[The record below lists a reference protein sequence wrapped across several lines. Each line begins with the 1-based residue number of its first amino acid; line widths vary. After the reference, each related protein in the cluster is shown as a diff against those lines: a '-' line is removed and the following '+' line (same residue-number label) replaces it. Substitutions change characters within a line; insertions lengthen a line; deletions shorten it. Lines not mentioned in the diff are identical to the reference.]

1 MKIKVLVVLMALVC
15 VPLITDAKKREKKKK
30 AGKTENVQTP
40 KESAYDQLFKGKEC
54 TTVKGMI
61 TLHKVDGKLYF
72 EFPLSLLGRD
82 MLLGSTVSS
91 ISDNSNALVG
101 QKNQTPLH
109 VAFTMTDSMVYL
121 REVTNPSRAQISSQS
136 KDKHIEQAMEMGTR
150 LPIMEGFAVKA
161 YNADSTAV
169 VFEATKFFVSD
180 DSRMDPFDPYGKKV
194 YYGQG
199 TRRKRFQSELSY
211 VGDIKAFSDNV
222 SITSSLS
229 YLQDIALHGM
239 FVLVIDEPVTVGVNR
254 SLVLL
259 PEEPRMRPRLAD
271 PRIGYFVSGK
281 EVITD
286 DLDGV
291 KDVYYINRWDLQPKD
306 VEAYKRG
313 ELVEP
318 VKPIV
323 YYVDD
328 AFPNEWKT
336 AIHAGIRLWNKAF
349 EKIGFKNAVQ
359 SYDFP
364 KDDPEFD
371 PDNIKYSCVRYCPV
385 GMANAQGPSWVD
397 PRNSE
402 VVNASVLIY
411 HDVIKLINNMRF
423 VQTAQVDER
432 VRTTKLPEDVLFESM
447 RYIVAHEVGHTLGL
461 MHNMAASASIPVES
475 YRDAEFMEKYGTT
488 PSIMDYARFNYIAQP
503 EDKGVSL
510 TPPELGVYDY
520 YAIEWGYKPLLDA
533 RTPEEELPVLRKMIS
548 DKIGDPMFRYGKQQI
563 GYGTFDPSSLTE
575 DLSNDAV
582 KAGEY
587 GIKNLKYILK
597 NLNHWMDSQ
606 DKDYTYRD
614 NIYRE
619 ICNQYSQYIY
629 TALANVGGFYINE
642 HFVGDPYKTYQV
654 VPKEIQKRALRF
666 AINELKNMEW
676 LDCPEVVKNLEFDGS
691 NARLLLKAFASSLVS
706 TKRLALGVY
715 RDPNG
720 YSPQEYL
727 DDLYNMIWASTLC
740 GKNPTEAERILQTE
754 VVNSLISGVNP
765 AAGRKSM
772 ADMVLAKSRPAFGCA
787 CGGHQQLPDYQ
798 IREIMEKLPMRKAI
812 SMKAT
817 NFDQFSNLVER
828 RQDLHD
834 RLGYDFIQYVA
845 NISND
850 NNQHLLHQMIL
861 KIQNLMKVNKNNG
874 SYETRGH
881 YAYLLSQI
889 EGFLKNK

>member
-1 MKIKVLVVLMALVC
+1 M
-15 VPLITDAKKREKKKK
+15 
-30 AGKTENVQTP
+30 
-40 KESAYDQLFKGKEC
+40 
-54 TTVKGMI
+54 
-61 TLHKVDGKLYF
+61 
-72 EFPLSLLGRD
+72 
-82 MLLGSTVSS
+82 
-91 ISDNSNALVG
+91 
-101 QKNQTPLH
+101 
-109 VAFTMTDSMVYL
+109 
-121 REVTNPSRAQISSQS
+121 
-136 KDKHIEQAMEMGTR
+136 
-150 LPIMEGFAVKA
+150 KA

-510 TPPELGVYDY
+510 TPPG
-520 YAIEWGYKPLLDA
+520 
-533 RTPEEELPVLRKMIS
+533 
-548 DKIGDPMFRYGKQQI
+548 IGC
-563 GYGTFDPSSLTE
+563 
-575 DLSNDAV
+575 V
-582 KAGEY
+582 
-587 GIKNLKYILK
+587 
-597 NLNHWMDSQ
+597 
-606 DKDYTYRD
+606 
-614 NIYRE
+614 
-619 ICNQYSQYIY
+619 
-629 TALANVGGFYINE
+629 
-642 HFVGDPYKTYQV
+642 
-654 VPKEIQKRALRF
+654 
-666 AINELKNMEW
+666 
-676 LDCPEVVKNLEFDGS
+676 
-691 NARLLLKAFASSLVS
+691 
-706 TKRLALGVY
+706 
-715 RDPNG
+715 
-720 YSPQEYL
+720 
-727 DDLYNMIWASTLC
+727 
-740 GKNPTEAERILQTE
+740 
-754 VVNSLISGVNP
+754 
-765 AAGRKSM
+765 
-772 ADMVLAKSRPAFGCA
+772 
-787 CGGHQQLPDYQ
+787 
-798 IREIMEKLPMRKAI
+798 
-812 SMKAT
+812 
-817 NFDQFSNLVER
+817 
-828 RQDLHD
+828 
-834 RLGYDFIQYVA
+834 
-845 NISND
+845 
-850 NNQHLLHQMIL
+850 
-861 KIQNLMKVNKNNG
+861 
-874 SYETRGH
+874 
-881 YAYLLSQI
+881 
-889 EGFLKNK
+889 

>member
-1 MKIKVLVVLMALVC
+1 MKIRVLIVLVALLC
-15 VPLITDAKKREKKKK
+15 VPFTSDARKKSKKKDAKVEE
-30 AGKTENVQTP
+30 KTES
-40 KESAYDQLFKGKEC
+40 KYEKLFKGKQC
-54 TTVKGMI
+54 TTKKGMI
-61 TLHKVDGKLYF
+61 TLHKMDQKVYM
-72 EFPLSLLGRD
+72 EFPLSLMERE
-82 MLLGSTVSS
+82 MLLGATVSE
-91 ISDNSNALVG
+91 ISDNSNSLIG
-101 QKNQTPLH
+101 QKNNPLLH
-109 VAFTMTDSMVYL
+109 IKFSLTDSTVQMK
-121 REVTNPSRAQISSQS
+121 EVSNARKTQMITDVQDPN
-136 KDKHIEQAMEMGTR
+136 
-150 LPIMEGFAVKA
+150 VKA
-161 YNADSTAV
+161 AMAKGNFAPVMNAYKIEAYSPDSTAV
-169 VFEATKFFVSD
+169 VFDITKFFVSD
-180 DSRMDPFDPYGKKV
+180 NSLLQPFDPYSKRT
-194 YYGQG
+194 YYGMAV
-199 TRRKRFQSELSY
+199 RRAKFQKDHSY
-211 VGDIKAFSDNV
+211 VDEIKSFEDNV

-229 YLQDIALHGM
+229 YLQDIIYMGM
-239 FVLVIDEPVTVGVNR
+239 FMFAHDEPVTVKVNC

-259 PEEPRMRPRLAD
+259 PEQPSMRPRLAD

-281 EVITD
+281 EIITD
-286 DLDGV
+286 DQDGV
-291 KDVYYINRWDLQPKD
+291 KDTYYINRWDLQPKD
-306 VEAYKRG
+306 MEAYRRG

-328 AFPNEWKT
+328 AFPNDWKA
-336 AIHAGIRLWNKAF
+336 AIHAGVRIWNKAF

-364 KDDPEFD
+364 TDDPSFD

-411 HDVIKLINNMRF
+411 HDVIKLVNNMRF

-461 MHNMAASASIPVES
+461 MHNMASSASIPVES
-475 YRDAEFMEKYGTT
+475 YRDSAFMKQYGTT

-533 RTPEEELPVLRKMIS
+533 RTPEEELPALRKMIS
-548 DKIGDPMFRYGKQQI
+548 DKIGDPMYRYGKQQI
-563 GYGTFDPSSLTE
+563 GYGIFDPSSLTE

-587 GIKNLKYILK
+587 GIRNLKYILA
-597 NLNHWMDSQ
+597 NLNNWMDSQ

-629 TALANVGGFYINE
+629 TALVNVGGFYINE
-642 HFVGDPYKTYQV
+642 HYVGDPYKTFRV

-666 AINELKNMEW
+666 VINELKNMEW
-676 LDCPEVVKNLEFDGS
+676 LDRPEVVKNLEFDGS
-691 NARLLLKAFASSLVS
+691 NARLLLKAFARSLVT

-715 RDPNG
+715 CDTKA
-720 YSPQEYL
+720 YSPAEYL
-727 DDLYNMIWASTLC
+727 DDLYGMVWASTIQ

-754 VVNSLISGVNP
+754 IVNSLIGDVNP
-765 AAGRKSM
+765 ASGRKSM
-772 ADMVLAKSRPAFGCA
+772 EDMVLATSRPAYSCS
-787 CGGHQQLPDYQ
+787 CGGHRGLPDYR
-798 IREIMEKLPMRKAI
+798 IRDMIGKLPTG
-812 SMKAT
+812 KAT
-817 NFDQFSNLVER
+817 SVKNTSFDDFSAQVDFQQNLNGR
-828 RQDLHD
+828 F
-834 RLGYDFIQYVA
+834 GYDFIQYVA
-845 NISND
+845 NVAND
-850 NNQHLLHQMIL
+850 NNQHLLHRTLL
-861 KIQNLMKVNKNNG
+861 KIQHLLQQHKNKG
-874 SYETRGH
+874 TYETRGH
-881 YAYLLSQI
+881 YAYLLSQV